1 MSEKSK
7 PKVSKSVVERLYSLM
22 DLRWPGYLMTRD
34 KKIIAWRGLSIF
46 GRINYLVGAIYAHP
60 KNLDQHATVI
70 GDIAKM
76 GRPDSA

>member
-1 MSEKSK
+1 M
-7 PKVSKSVVERLYSLM
+7 R
-22 DLRWPGYLMTRD
+22 RD
-34 KKIIAWRGLSIF
+34 KKILAWRGLSIF
-46 GRINYLVGAIYAHP
+46 GRISFLVGAIYANP